1 MLSPFSPLPS
11 PTNFFAVL
19 SLMEPTHMNDP
30 IGFCVRTD
38 EQVFFHVECKET
50 LSCLKES
57 GSDME
62 AVSQ

>member
-1 MLSPFSPLPS
+1 
-11 PTNFFAVL
+11 
-19 SLMEPTHMNDP
+19 MEPTHMNGP

-38 EQVFFHVECKET
+38 EQVFFFKKNVACKET